1 MKYNKDTSE
10 KILNAATSIF
20 EEKGYSGA
28 RMQEIADKA
37 SINKALLHYY
47 YKSKDKL
54 FELIL
59 KRAIQL
65 VLPKIHEVMLED
77 LNIFERIEH
86 FTSIYIDLITK
97 NPHIPGF
104 VIHEISSNPNRLIKL
119 IAFTGLNL
127 DFVKEIIRKEIKKGT
142 IIDIEPEQLI
152 MNIISLCILPFIAKP
167 IVVNVLLDG
176 NEDQFKKLMEERK
189 TEVSKFII
197 NAIKK

>member
-59 KRAIQL
+59 KRAIQF
-65 VLPKIHEVMLED
+65 VFPKINEVFEAD
-77 LNIFERIEH
+77 LDFFVRIER
-86 FTSIYIDLITK
+86 FTYIYIETITK
-97 NPHIPGF
+97 HPHIPGF
-104 VIHEISSNPNRLIKL
+104 VVHELNSNPHRLVKQ
-119 IAFTGLNL
+119 IALTGFNI
-127 DFVKEIIRKEIKKGT
+127 DFLKDIVKKEIDKGR
-142 IIDIEPEQLI
+142 IIDIAPEQLI
-152 MNIISLCILPFIAKP
+152 LNIVSLCVFPFIGKP
-167 IVVNVLLDG
+167 IAVNVLLGGD
-176 NEDQFKKLMEERK
+176 EDHFNRLMEERK

-197 NAIKK
+197 KAIKK

>member
-10 KILNAATSIF
+10 KILNAASSVF

-59 KRAIQL
+59 KRAIQI
-65 VLPKIHEVMLED
+65 VFPKINDILKAD
-77 LNIFERIEH
+77 IDFFERIER
-86 FTSIYIDLITK
+86 FTTAYIDMVRK

-104 VIHEISSNPNRLIKL
+104 VIHEINSNPKRLIKL
-119 IAFTGLNL
+119 IALTGFNLNQ
-127 DFVKEIIRKEIKKGT
+127 FKETIKAEVEKGT
-142 IIDIEPEQLI
+142 IIDISPDQLI
-152 MNIISLCILPFIAKP
+152 MNIISLCILPFIARP
-167 IVVNVLLDG
+167 IAVNVLLNGD
-176 NEDQFKKLMEERK
+176 EDYFEKLMEERK

>member
-10 KILNAATSIF
+10 KILNAAIPVF

-37 SINKALLHYY
+37 HINKALLHYY

-54 FELIL
+54 FEIII

-65 VLPKIHEVMLED
+65 LVPKIVEVFNSDDE
-77 LNIFERIEH
+77 FFRKIEN
-86 FTSIYIDLITK
+86 FVSLYIDLLAK
-97 NPHIPGF
+97 HPHIPGF
-104 VIHEISSNPNRLIKL
+104 VTHEISSRPKRLLKFID
-119 IAFTGLNL
+119 AAGLNITL
-127 DFVKEIIRKEIKKGT
+127 LKQEIKQEIKKGT
-142 IIDIEPEQLI
+142 IIDIAPEQLI
-152 MNIISLCILPFIAKP
+152 VNFISLCVFPFIAKP
-167 IVVNVLLDG
+167 IITNIVLD
-176 NEDQFKKLMEERK
+176 NNKITYREFIEKRK

>member
-65 VLPKIHEVMLED
+65 VFPKITEVFEAD
-77 LNIFERIEH
+77 LDFFSRIER
-86 FTSIYIDLITK
+86 FTEIYIDTITK
-97 NPHIPGF
+97 HPHIPGF
-104 VIHEISSNPNRLIKL
+104 VVHELNGNPTRLIKL
-119 IAFTGLNL
+119 IALTGFNI
-127 DFVKEIIRKEIKKGT
+127 DFLKDIVKEEIDKGR
-142 IIDIEPEQLI
+142 IIDIAPEQLI
-152 MNIISLCILPFIAKP
+152 LNIVSLCVFPFIGKP
-167 IVVNVLLDG
+167 IAVNVLLGGD
-176 NEDQFKKLMEERK
+176 EDHFSRLMEDRK